1 MKLYIPFSLLI
12 LPFSVNAQQMYKSVD
27 ERGNVSYSSTPS
39 SQAVEVKEVA
49 PPPPVTD
56 EQIRHSQQQQ
66 ESIRKKSERLGNER
80 EQRALENAKK
90 EPEEIEAFEPLEAH
104 RKSTLN
110 DPWRQ
115 GQNPSP
121 GKPTHPIQPAPPPP
135 VHLPA
140 RPAQLPANAN

>member
-1 MKLYIPFSLLI
+1 MKRYIYFFLLI

-27 ERGNVSYSSTPS
+27 EKGNVSYSSTPA

-49 PPPPVTD
+49 PPPPVSN

-66 ESIRKKSERLGNER
+66 KNIREKSERLGKER

-90 EPEEIEAFEPLEAH
+90 EPEEEIIETIGVQ

-110 DPWRQ
+110 DPLRKE
-115 GQNPSP
+115 QNPNP
-121 GKPTHPIQPAPPPP
+121 GKPTHPIQPVPTPP

-140 RPAQLPANAN
+140 RPVHLPAKAK

>member
-1 MKLYIPFSLLI
+1 MKFYIHFFLLI
-12 LPFSVNAQQMYKSVD
+12 LPFSVNAQQMYKSID

-49 PPPPVTD
+49 PPPPVSN
-56 EQIRHSQQQQ
+56 EQIRRSQQRQDN
-66 ESIRKKSERLGNER
+66 IREKSERLGKER

-90 EPEEIEAFEPLEAH
+90 EPEEEIIETIEVQ

-115 GQNPSP
+115 EQNPSP
-121 GKPTHPIQPAPPPP
+121 GKPAHPIQPVPTPP

-140 RPAQLPANAN
+140 GPVQLPANAQ

>member
-1 MKLYIPFSLLI
+1 MKFYVYFFLLI

-27 ERGNVSYSSTPS
+27 EKGNVSYSSTPS

-49 PPPPVTD
+49 PPPPVSN

-66 ESIRKKSERLGNER
+66 EKIRQKSERLGKER
-80 EQRALENAKK
+80 EQRALENIKI
-90 EPEEIEAFEPLEAH
+90 EPEIEVPEIVGVD

-110 DPWRQ
+110 DPWRKE
-115 GQNPSP
+115 QNPKP
-121 GKPTHPIQPAPPPP
+121 GKPTHPIQPVPSPP

-140 RPAQLPANAN
+140 GPVQLPANAN